1 HDDYHDDYHD
11 DHDPNYHADH
21 GNMDLTGEGEDK
33 DASDDFMEYPGEHQA
48 PQVNPNHEPL
58 PEDDPDYDP
67 LLPDEDLPDE
77 EKDRK

>member
-1 HDDYHDDYHD
+1 
-11 DHDPNYHADH
+11 
-21 GNMDLTGEGEDK
+21 MDLAGENGVK
-33 DASDDFMEYPGEHQA
+33 DVGDNYMDYPGEHQT
-48 PQVNPNHEPL
+48 PEGDPNRESL

>member
-1 HDDYHDDYHD
+1 MDLAGEDEDEEDTDDY
-11 DHDPNYHADH
+11 
-21 GNMDLTGEGEDK
+21 MD
-33 DASDDFMEYPGEHQA
+33 YPGEHQT
-48 PQVNPNHEPL
+48 PKEDPNHESL

>member
-1 HDDYHDDYHD
+1 
-11 DHDPNYHADH
+11 
-21 GNMDLTGEGEDK
+21 MD
-33 DASDDFMEYPGEHQA
+33 YPGEHQT
-48 PQVNPNHEPL
+48 PEEDPNHESL